1 METRPPTNKDG
12 MVRLQIV
19 VDGFSF
25 VLSVFVVLKS
35 AGTLLKRTIIDVF
48 HRSFSRRLCC

>member
-25 VLSVFVVLKS
+25 VLLVFVVLKS